1 MRAVTVDAFT
11 VALARVKSVRVRAEF
26 SLDEAPAPQR
36 LAPDAMAL
44 TVEPADPDDDGFAG
58 RFVLLHDPDGHE
70 EWGGNFRAV
79 IFLRA
84 DTEAEVVRDPM
95 LADVGWS
102 WLTEA
107 LEISSAEATALGGTV
122 TWSSGASFGTLADRA
137 GENILEIR
145 ASWTPIC
152 TDGDVHEVIDQHV
165 AAWLRVL
172 EQAAGLPELPP
183 GVTPVHRRMR
193 T

>member
-11 VALARVKSVRVRAEF
+11 VAMARLKTVQARSEF

-36 LAPDAMAL
+36 LAPDALAL
-44 TVEPADPDDDGFAG
+44 TVEPTDPDDDSFAG
-58 RFVLLHDPDGHE
+58 RFVLLHDPDGHD

-79 IFLRA
+79 IFIRA

-95 LADVGWS
+95 LAEVGWS
-102 WLTEA
+102 WLTESLD
-107 LEISSAEATALGGTV
+107 LESAEAIALGGTV
-122 TWSSGASFGTLADRA
+122 TWSSGESFGTLSDRA

-145 ASWTPIC
+145 ASWTPMC
-152 TDGDVHEVIDQHV
+152 PGGDVQKVMDRHV
-165 AAWLRVL
+165 AAWLRIL

-183 GVTPVHRRMR
+183 GITSVHRRMHS
-193 T
+193 